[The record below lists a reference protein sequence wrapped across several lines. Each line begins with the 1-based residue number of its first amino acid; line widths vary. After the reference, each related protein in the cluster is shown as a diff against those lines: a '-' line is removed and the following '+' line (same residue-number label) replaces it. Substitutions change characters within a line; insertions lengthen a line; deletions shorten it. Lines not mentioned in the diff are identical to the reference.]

1 MKRLVYI
8 LILFFALKISY
19 GNEGVPSPK
28 EIIGF
33 SIGDDY
39 KLASYSEAVN
49 YFRVLEKTSNR
60 VKIYSAGKTS
70 YGNDMIYLV
79 ITAKENREKIDEYAE
94 ISKKLTLAEGSEE
107 EARKLAKL
115 GKVIVYID
123 GGLHADECA
132 PAQHII
138 QLSYLLASSES
149 EDIKFILD
157 NAIVLLFL
165 PNSDGMEMIANW
177 YRKNVGTPF
186 EISPMPWLYNK
197 YVGHDNNRDFIMAH
211 QIETYNILKLINQKW
226 YPEIVYNHHQTAPFP
241 ARIWIPPN
249 SEPTNPNVHSL
260 IVRWQNLIGS
270 YMGAV
275 FDSEGKEGSIS
286 RFLFDTWYPGYLT
299 QVMDSHNIIS
309 ILTET
314 ALYSY
319 ATPHFYTVKDFPE
332 DYKEFILSAFYPK
345 PWKGGWWRLK
355 DAVEYCQTASLAV
368 LQIAAK
374 NKTELLYNK
383 YKMAKDTI
391 DRFSKEPIYAYIIP
405 ENQYDKGALYE
416 LFDILQ
422 LQGIEIRKSLQAFK
436 VDGVDYPAGTYIIFL
451 SQPFGLFIKN
461 IFEIQKYPDLRKYP
475 VLWQS
480 IVEPKKINGSPIR
493 SYDVSGWT
501 IPLQMGIKVTEAY
514 STIETS
520 TKLLSTI
527 DKPKTSYIGKGNFG
541 LIIERRYNNSYI
553 AVNRLV
559 KKGSKVSYL
568 TNKTKLGNYEIEKGA
583 FQITDINLSARELS
597 KLLDDLSLI
606 IYKIDKPIK
615 DIKAIRINY
624 PRIGVYKSWVENIDE
639 GWTRWLLDKYEFP
652 NTSVYNA
659 DIKAG
664 ELNMRYDVIILPPD
678 DVDTMLN
685 GYKVGMVAPDY
696 VGGIDEIGID
706 SLKRFINEGGKIIAL
721 DQASDFAIE
730 KLFVPAINILKHK
743 SAEEFECAG
752 SLLKINFNIWHP
764 ITFGMSEKGVI
775 LFDDSPAFIISP
787 SGEASAR
794 SIAYYPDENLL
805 LSGYI
810 NGEEVIKNKSAIIE
824 ASMGKGKVIL
834 IGFSVNHRGQSRV
847 NFKLLFNAILSE

>member
-1 MKRLVYI
+1 MFI
-8 LILFFALKISY
+8 LILLLVLKISY
-19 GNEGVPSPK
+19 ANEVVLSPK

-39 KLASYSEAVN
+39 KLASYNEAVN
-49 YFRVLEKTSNR
+49 YFKVLEKISNR
-60 VKIYSAGKTS
+60 VKIYNAGKTS
-70 YGNDMIYLV
+70 YGNDMLYLV
-79 ITAKENREKIDEYAE
+79 ITAKENIEEIDGYAE
-94 ISKKLTLAEGSEE
+94 ISKKLTLAEVSEE
-107 EARKLAKL
+107 EARKLSQI

-138 QLSYLLASSES
+138 QLSYLLASSER
-149 EDIKFILD
+149 EDIRFILD

-165 PNSDGMEMIANW
+165 PNPDGMEMIAKW
-177 YRKNVGTPF
+177 YNKNIGTPF

-211 QIETYNILKLINQKW
+211 QIETRNILKLINQKW
-226 YPEIVYNHHQTAPFP
+226 YPEVVYNHHQTAPFP

-260 IVRWQNLIGS
+260 IIRWQNLIGS

-275 FDSEGKEGSIS
+275 FDSEGKEGAIS

-309 ILTET
+309 VLTET
-314 ALYSY
+314 ALYRY
-319 ATPHFYTVKDFPE
+319 ATPRFYTVKDFPE
-332 DYKEFILSAFYPK
+332 DYKDFILSAFYPK
-345 PWKGGWWRLK
+345 PWKGGWWRLR

-422 LQGIEIRKSLQAFK
+422 LQGIEIKKSLQAFR
-436 VDGVDYPAGTYIIFL
+436 VDEVNYPAGTYIIFL
-451 SQPFGLFIKN
+451 SQPFGLFVKN
-461 IFEIQKYPDLRKYP
+461 IFEIQRYPDLRKYP
-475 VLWQS
+475 ELWQS
-480 IVEPKKINGSPIR
+480 IVEPKKINGAPIR
-493 SYDVSGWT
+493 AYDVSGWT

-514 STIETS
+514 SPVEAS
-520 TKLLSTI
+520 TELLSAI
-527 DKPKTSYIGKGNFG
+527 DKPKTSFIGEGNFG
-541 LIIERRYNNSYI
+541 LIMERKYNNSYI

-559 KKGSKVSYL
+559 KKGFKLSYL
-568 TNKTKLGNYEIEKGA
+568 TEKTKVRNYDIEKGA
-583 FQITDINLSARELS
+583 FQITGGNLSIGEL
-597 KLLDDLSLI
+597 KTLLEDLSLT
-606 IYKIDKPIK
+606 IYRIDKPIK
-615 DIKAIRINY
+615 NVKTKPISY
-624 PRIGVYKSWVENIDE
+624 PRIGVYKSWVKNIDE

-652 NTSVYNA
+652 NASMYNA

-664 ELNMRYDVIILPPD
+664 DLNQRYDVLILPPD
-678 DVDTMLN
+678 DIDTMLN
-685 GYKVGMVAPDY
+685 GYKVGMVPPDY

-706 SLKRFINEGGKIIAL
+706 NLKRFVNEGGKIIAL

-730 KLFVPAINILKHK
+730 KLSVPAKNILKDK

-752 SLLKINFNIWHP
+752 SLLKIHFSNWHP
-764 ITFGMSEKGVI
+764 IAFGMLEEG
-775 LFDDSPAFIISP
+775 LAFFDNSPAFIILP
-787 SGEASAR
+787 SRETSVR

-810 NGEEVIKNKSAIIE
+810 NGQELLKNKSAIIE
-824 ASMGKGKVIL
+824 ASIGEGKVIL
-834 IGFSVNHRGQSRV
+834 IGFSVNHRGQSRA
-847 NFKLLFNAILSE
+847 NFKLLFNAILGE